1 MRKAEQ
7 MNEKSVRIFQ
17 PIFEPGY
24 FPSSKQATNHLIVT
38 FYGTTT
44 GYMQFV
50 VYCGNP
56 TKQ

>member
-1 MRKAEQ
+1 MAEQ

-24 FPSSKQATNHLIVT
+24 LPSSKQAINHLIVT
-38 FYGTTT
+38 FYVTTT
-44 GYMQFV
+44 GYTQFV

-56 TKQ
+56 AKE